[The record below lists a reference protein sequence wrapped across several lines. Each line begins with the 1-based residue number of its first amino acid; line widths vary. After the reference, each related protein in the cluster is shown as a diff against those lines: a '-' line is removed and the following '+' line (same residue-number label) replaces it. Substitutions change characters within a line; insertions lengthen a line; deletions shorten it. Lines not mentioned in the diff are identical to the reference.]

1 VHIIWVRILL
11 VFCWKLIVT
20 NPVSAHLFDNWKN
33 CYCSIRFGQFPSL
46 SCFCFFNNK
55 TNLHFLTMLRYF
67 CYMYV
72 FLFRLLI
79 SVLVF
84 LNTFLRFFTSFF
96 LAVVTAHSVQELS
109 SSGTVG
115 SLGSS
120 RRPPKCYLVSNYVS
134 INCLSPYIPVLSAP
148 LEGITTQFQV

>member
-1 VHIIWVRILL
+1 
-11 VFCWKLIVT
+11 
-20 NPVSAHLFDNWKN
+20 
-33 CYCSIRFGQFPSL
+33 
-46 SCFCFFNNK
+46 
-55 TNLHFLTMLRYF
+55 MLRYF

-72 FLFRLLI
+72 FLFRLFI

-96 LAVVTAHSVQELS
+96 LAVVTVHSVQELS